1 MLNQKGE
8 PVGVGVD
15 LWRLWSKKTGIPVR
29 FRFTDIS
36 RSLEEMKDGR
46 ADVHASLLVSKE
58 RSDWL
63 DFTPPFLE
71 TPAYLYH
78 LYNGTTR
85 STLDDFSNAR
95 VGTHGPIPPLV
106 FSKLFPQAT
115 QLVFENIP
123 QMIHAVEQNELDA
136 FIADRASTDF
146 ALLRLGMRGDF
157 IAIDKPLFPISLR
170 AAVSKG
176 RHTLLEA
183 INQGLGDIT
192 QNEMNA
198 ILGRWIDQSARL
210 AIELPMQSALKL
222 SRQEKQWLQQHKT
235 MRIAID
241 PDFAP
246 YEFVDENGH
255 YQGISSDILQI
266 IGRKLGIDF
275 TLVPSKSW
283 EQTLELAAQR
293 QIDLL
298 PLANRTAQREAFLD
312 FTEPYLLSQ
321 RHIITRRQQRN
332 IQTEADLA
340 GHTLALPTGYSIV
353 PLVREK
359 WPNVVIKEVTD
370 IPTALQQVSFGAA
383 DATIL
388 SSGVASYW
396 LDRKE
401 ITNLRVAGTLGQ
413 ASRLSLASRN
423 DWPELST
430 LLRKALQSIDE
441 EQRNAI
447 HRRWVFLDLDLSNQ
461 AKLGLTSE
469 EQAWIEQHPVI
480 RVGVNTQA
488 QPISFL
494 GSNGVHRG
502 LTADYLKL
510 LEKRLG
516 LRMLAVTE
524 RDWSDLL
531 DQVQSNQLD
540 MIGTI
545 SFTDERQQYLSFTL
559 PYHVT
564 PTKLYVR
571 NDEIHIGGLDDLK
584 GKKAAIEKDYWLH
597 ARLSMEYPALTLL
610 TVENTREA
618 LEAVEFGQADAY
630 IGTQSVADR
639 LIRKHR
645 LNRLKAVAPA
655 DKLSK
660 AELRMGV
667 RKDWPILAK
676 IIDKVLA
683 GTPTEEHRMLKY
695 HWLSREGEMSTNSLV
710 LNKEEREWLM
720 QHPRIDIGVMN
731 AWPPMNFIDEQG
743 NASGIGIDIIKAL
756 NRRLGGI
763 LHPYPATWNELY
775 TAVNEKHLPALMNIT
790 PTAERKHHFLFTDP
804 YLTIPHVI
812 VTKTNHPPVQ
822 RISNLT
828 GKKIAVEKDFIVG
841 GFLAERYPATN
852 LIEYSNTSDAL
863 DAVSRGEADAYIGN
877 RAVVL
882 YLIEH
887 ELISNLKIQSKID
900 ESISINAI
908 GVRKDWPLLR
918 DILQKA
924 LSTLTHKEHRSILK
938 KWVPSAE
945 ERERAYAGK
954 KQLQLTPQEQAW
966 LEDHREIHIG
976 IDRYWEPI
984 EFVDEQGKHRG
995 IAADF
1000 LSRIQDMLGV
1010 EFTYST
1016 SLNWSQ
1022 VMAGAK
1028 AGEIDMLPALTPSP
1042 SRFSYLNFTQP
1053 YLHFPFMIFTRTD
1066 APLITSIDDLE
1077 GLKIAAEREYVTIEY
1092 LQKDYPQLNLKQMD
1106 TTTEALRALASGEVD
1121 AYIGNLTLGSYLI
1134 DKLGLGNLKVAAP
1147 TPYANDLAIAVRK
1160 DWPQLRSI
1168 LDKALEAIDENERR
1182 AIRQKSLAIRYDV
1195 EVDYTLLW
1203 QVLAV
1208 AGFLLLI
1215 TLLWIAQIRRQKA
1228 ALAVAKAE
1236 AEQANRFKSYFLA
1249 NMSHEIRT
1257 PMNAIMGFSHLAL
1270 QTQLTPRQYHYI
1282 DKIKSSAHTL
1292 LGVIND
1298 ILDFSKIEAGKLEVE
1313 NIPFSLDEVLE
1324 NLASLTAI
1332 RADEKGLEI
1341 LFNRDLTIPSML
1353 TGDPLRLGQVLI
1365 NLTGNAI
1372 KFTEQ
1377 GEVMVSATLEKQSEA
1392 GVWLRFKVQDTGIGI
1407 DKSELPRLFKPFNQL
1422 DGSTTRRYGGS
1433 GLGLSICLHLIEL
1446 MRGELTVD
1454 STPGKGSTFSF
1465 VIPLGMCG
1473 TTIRE
1478 NWLPEPDLRGL
1489 KVLVVDDNPTAL
1501 ELLTERLA
1509 SFTFDVTSTLNAT
1522 EALKLL
1528 SEADRNEEKPYR
1540 LVLMDWRMP
1549 GLNGIEAGR
1558 HIKQNLDKLSLI
1570 PAVILI
1576 TAYGREEVMLQAEE
1590 SGLDAILIKP
1600 VSPSVLFDTVIR
1612 VLSDEGEHNVIQVGS
1627 TSPTQRLSGTVLL
1640 VEDNVIN
1647 QQVAQEILEGIGLL
1661 VHTVNNGQEAIDALG
1676 QHSYDLVLM
1685 DLQMPE
1691 MDGYEATRRIRA
1703 DAKYE
1708 QLPLIAMTAHAM
1720 AEEREQCLEAGMNEH
1735 IPKPIDPA
1743 HLYKVLSQWLKPA
1756 ITQAPQQSVR
1766 HSQLDDIELPASL
1779 PGIDLHWGLERIGGN
1794 KQLYLNLLVEFVTN
1808 HGQDI
1813 AKLEASLQQS
1823 DIDGT
1828 RRILHTLEGVS
1839 GNIGAHTL
1847 QQSAKELHNS
1857 LMKDKVSQI
1866 SSLPNAFSQA
1876 FKQLFTELRNFLAEL
1891 AIPHDS
1897 TSLNT
1902 TPKPA
1907 EVDLTIDTL
1916 ITSLDEMLAIG
1927 NPDAKS
1933 LFQTLNQMLYQQG
1946 STELTDRLAKQ
1957 IRDYDFDLA
1966 RETLATLSEHL
1977 RNMMKC

>member
-46 ADVHASLLVSKE
+46 ADVHASLLLSKE
-58 RSDWL
+58 RSEWL
-63 DFTPPFLE
+63 DFTTPFLE

-78 LYNGTTR
+78 LYKNT
-85 STLDDFSNAR
+85 SQNTLNDFSSAR
-95 VGTHGPIPPLV
+95 VGTQGPIPPQI

-115 QLVFENIP
+115 QIVFENIP
-123 QMIHAVEQNELDA
+123 QMINAVEQDRLDA
-136 FIADRASTDF
+136 FIADQPSTDF

-157 IAIDKPLFPISLR
+157 IALDKPLFQISLR
-170 AAVSKG
+170 AAVLKG
-176 RHTLLEA
+176 KHKLLEA
-183 INQGLGDIT
+183 VNQGLGEIT
-192 QNEMNA
+192 RAEMNA
-198 ILGRWIDQSARL
+198 IFARWIDQTARL
-210 AIELPMQSALKL
+210 AIELPMQSALNL
-222 SRQEKQWLQQHKT
+222 SREESQWLQRHKT
-235 MRIAID
+235 LRIAID

-246 YEFVDENGH
+246 YEFIDESGH
-255 YQGISSDILQI
+255 HQGISSDILQLI
-266 IGRKLGIDF
+266 ARKLGIDF
-275 TLVPSKSW
+275 TLVPTTSW
-283 EQTLELAAQR
+283 EQTVEMAAQR
-293 QIDLL
+293 RVDLL

-321 RHIITRRQQRN
+321 RHIITRRQQRD
-332 IQTEADLA
+332 IQTEKDLP
-340 GHTLALPTGYSIV
+340 GHLLALPAGYSII

-359 WPNVVIKEVTD
+359 WPNVRIKEVAD

-388 SSGVASYW
+388 SSGVAGYW

-423 DWPELST
+423 DWPELSS

-447 HRRWVFLDLDLSNQ
+447 RRRWVFLDLDQSIQTL
-461 AKLGLTSE
+461 LGLTSE

-480 RVGVNTQA
+480 RVGVNTQS
-488 QPISFL
+488 QPISYL
-494 GSNGVHRG
+494 DSDGIYRG
-502 LTADYLKL
+502 LTADYLGL

-516 LRMLAVTE
+516 LRILAVTE
-524 RDWSDLL
+524 GGWSDLV
-531 DQVQSNQLD
+531 DQIQSNNLD

-545 SFTDERQQYLSFTL
+545 SFTDERQQYLSFSL
-559 PYHVT
+559 PYHVA

-571 NDEIHIGGLDDLK
+571 NDDIHIGGLGDLT
-584 GKKAAIEKDYWLH
+584 GKKVAIEKDYWLH
-597 ARLSMEYPALTLL
+597 ERLSMEYPGLTLL
-610 TVENTREA
+610 IVENTSKA
-618 LEAVEFGQADAY
+618 LEAVESGRADAY
-630 IGTQSVADR
+630 IGIQSVAER
-639 LIRKHR
+639 LIRTR
-645 LNRLKAVAPA
+645 QLEQLKAISPA
-655 DKLSK
+655 EGLSK
-660 AELRMGV
+660 TELRMGV
-667 RKDWPILAK
+667 RKDWPILAR

-683 GTPTEEHRMLKY
+683 GTPTEEHRKLKY
-695 HWLSREGEMSTNSLV
+695 HWLSSEGETPAGSLV
-710 LNKEEREWLM
+710 LNEEEQTWLS
-720 QHPRIDIGVMN
+720 QHPRIDIGVMD
-731 AWPPMNFIDEQG
+731 AWPPMDFIDDRG
-743 NASGIGIDIIKAL
+743 NASGIGVDVINAL
-756 NRRLGGI
+756 NRRLGGV
-763 LHPYPATWNELY
+763 LHPYPASWNELY
-775 TAVNEKHLPALMNIT
+775 SAVNEKRLPALMGIT
-790 PTAERKHHFLFTDP
+790 PTAEREDHFLFTDP

-812 VTKTNHPPVQ
+812 VTKADHSPVQ
-822 RISNLT
+822 RISNLS
-828 GKKIAVEKDFIVG
+828 GKQIAIEKNFMVG
-841 GFLAERYPATN
+841 RFLAERYPAIG
-852 LIEYSNTSDAL
+852 LLEYDNTSDAL

-900 ESISINAI
+900 ESVSINAI
-908 GVRKDWPLLR
+908 GVRNDWPLLR

-924 LSTLTHKEHRSILK
+924 LSTLTHKELRSILK

-945 ERERAYAGK
+945 EREQAYAGSN
-954 KQLQLTPQEQAW
+954 QLQLTPQEKAW
-966 LEDHREIHIG
+966 LAQHKEIRIG
-976 IDRYWEPI
+976 IDPYWEPI
-984 EFVDEQGKHRG
+984 EFIDEQGKYRG
-995 IAADF
+995 ISADF

-1016 SLNWSQ
+1016 SLSWSQ

-1028 AGEIDMLPALTPSP
+1028 AGEIDLLPALTPSP
-1042 SRFSYLNFTQP
+1042 SRFNYLNFTQP
-1053 YLHFPFMIFTRTD
+1053 YLHFPFMIFTRRD
-1066 APLITSIDDLE
+1066 APLITSIDDLD
-1077 GLKIAAEREYVTIEY
+1077 GLEITAEREYVTIEY

-1106 TTTEALRALASGEVD
+1106 TTAEALRALAGGEVD

-1147 TPYANDLAIAVRK
+1147 TPYANDLAIGVRK
-1160 DWPQLRSI
+1160 DWPELRSI
-1168 LDKALEAIDENERR
+1168 LDKALETIDENDRR

-1208 AGFLLLI
+1208 AGLLLLI
-1215 TLLWIAQIRRQKA
+1215 TLLWTAQIRRQKA

-1270 QTQLTPRQYHYI
+1270 QTQLTPRQHHYI
-1282 DKIKSSAHTL
+1282 DKIKSSCYTL

-1298 ILDFSKIEAGKLEVE
+1298 ILDFSKIEAGKLEIE
-1313 NIPFSLDEVLE
+1313 NIPFSLDEVFE
-1324 NLASLTAI
+1324 NLASLTTM

-1341 LFNRDLTIPSML
+1341 LFNRDLSIPGTL
-1353 TGDPLRLGQVLI
+1353 IGDPLRLGQVLI

-1372 KFTEQ
+1372 KFTDK
-1377 GEVMVSATLEKQSEA
+1377 GEVMVSATLEEQNES
-1392 GVWLRFKVQDTGIGI
+1392 GIFIRFTVQDTGIGI
-1407 DKSELPRLFKPFNQL
+1407 DKAELPRLFKPFNQL

-1446 MRGELTVD
+1446 MQGELTVD
-1454 STPGKGSTFSF
+1454 STPGEGSTFSF
-1465 VIPLGMCG
+1465 AIPLGISG
-1473 TTIRE
+1473 SSARK

-1501 ELLTERLA
+1501 ELLTERLV
-1509 SFTFDVTSTLNAT
+1509 SFAFDVTSTLNAKD
-1522 EALKLL
+1522 ALKLL
-1528 SEADRNEEKPYR
+1528 SEADRNQNKPYR

-1558 HIKQNLDKLSLI
+1558 HIKQNRDKLSLI

-1612 VLSDEGEHNVIQVGS
+1612 VLSNEEEHQVIQAGGT
-1627 TSPTQRLSGTVLL
+1627 TSRQRLSGTVLL

-1647 QQVAQEILEGIGLL
+1647 QQVAQEILEGMGLL
-1661 VHTVNNGQEAIDALG
+1661 VHTVNNGREAIDALER
-1676 QHSYDLVLM
+1676 HRYDLVLM

-1703 DAKYE
+1703 DTRYE
-1708 QLPLIAMTAHAM
+1708 HLPLIAMTAHAM
-1720 AEEREQCLEAGMNEH
+1720 AEEREQCIDAGMNEH
-1735 IPKPIDPA
+1735 VPKPIDPA
-1743 HLYKVLSQWLKPA
+1743 HLYKVLSKWLKPA
-1756 ITQAPQQSVR
+1756 VTQGPQETPR
-1766 HSQLDDIELPASL
+1766 RSQPELELPTNLS
-1779 PGIDLHWGLERIGGN
+1779 GIDLHWGIERVGGN
-1794 KQLYLNLLVEFVTN
+1794 RQLYLNLLTEFVTN
-1808 HGQDI
+1808 HSQDL
-1813 AKLEASLQQS
+1813 AKLEANLQQS
-1823 DIDGT
+1823 DVDSA
-1828 RRILHTLEGVS
+1828 RRTLHTLEGVC
-1839 GNIGAHTL
+1839 GNIGAHAL
-1847 QQSAKELHNS
+1847 QQAAKELHRN
-1857 LMKDKVSQI
+1857 LTKI
-1866 SSLPNAFSQA
+1866 SASPTTDIPAAFSQT
-1876 FKQLFTELRNFLAEL
+1876 FEQLFNEIRGFLADL
-1891 AIPHDS
+1891 ASPLDATAS
-1897 TSLNT
+1897 DATA
-1902 TPKPA
+1902 KPA
-1907 EVDLTIDTL
+1907 DTEIAIDRL
-1916 ITSLDEMLAIG
+1916 ITSLDDMLAAG
-1927 NPDAKS
+1927 NPDAKN
-1933 LFQTLNQMLYQQG
+1933 LFQTLHQKLNQQDHVEI
-1946 STELTDRLAKQ
+1946 TERLAKQ

-1966 RETLATLSEHL
+1966 RETLASLSEYL
-1977 RNMMKC
+1977 RNR